1 MRLVTLALS
10 MDVMSELIALIWL
23 KIYKQACP
31 PLFPWGGLINRYTN
45 NIKTRLVLAI
55 VLVIILKFNQGGV
68 IEQKDEIRCSK
79 FRFQNSA

>member
-23 KIYKQACP
+23 KIYKQTCP

-45 NIKTRLVLAI
+45 NIKSRLVLAI
-55 VLVIILKFNQGGV
+55 VLVIILKFKQGV